1 MSVTNEVPPTLDE
14 MIFAIS
20 QINYNTV
27 CRPLSPPPPSTDR
40 LSASLD
46 NIIEPSPT
54 KTLTNADTDAS
65 VIDDDTDVDED
76 EDNSENEEDNDEENR
91 AMSVSSELDSSRWHP
106 AKKSKHLVLLDLLAL
121 LLVTEAKSDV
131 AATMLRTNGS
141 MKFFYS
147 KNRPFTDSENQYVRT
162 LFNYASETNRSVAD
176 RYSNLLAA
184 IVDKCQKKIMSRI
197 SKVLRRVRE
206 LSTNWGIHSEDH
218 LPLELVEKLKAKLGI
233 GPEQSLRNR
242 LISWL
247 DSLSSAQR
255 LKDPEFLRRAI
266 VKAHAIGIPS
276 YINLLIDQKLLRRI
290 RKLGGYMGAVIQ
302 LVGEVDLL
310 PPQVL
315 QTLVIQEVPPPPP
328 DRIVIEK
335 TSVEIVEQWARNRHI
350 EEPTETN
357 LRIQFPSLPQP
368 LSQQNTIT
376 RSVHCECTL
385 IMNIIDD
392 LVQQGTSPFVTLEIG
407 VSKSLCNLCEVFMG
421 SVKKRYPNITIM
433 VSTHHGKNVSGW
445 RLPPLTPLEI
455 SREVEDHIN
464 SCIEEIRCK
473 ATQERRSDSEPRV
486 VESAFGEEAA
496 DFALRFFYGTI

>member
-1 MSVTNEVPPTLDE
+1 MSVNNEVPPTLDE

-27 CRPLSPPPPSTDR
+27 CRPLPPPPPSTDR

-46 NIIEPSPT
+46 NITEPSPT
-54 KTLTNADTDAS
+54 KTLTSGDTDAS
-65 VIDDDTDVDED
+65 VIDDDTDVD

-121 LLVTEAKSDV
+121 LLVSEAKSDV

-147 KNRPFTDSENQYVRT
+147 KNRPFTDSEKQYVRR

-176 RYSNLLAA
+176 RYTNIMAA
-184 IVDKCQKKIMSRI
+184 IVDKCQKKIQFRI
-197 SKVLRRVRE
+197 LKVLRRVRE
-206 LSTNWGIHSEDH
+206 LPTDRGIHSEDR
-218 LPLELVEKLKAKLGI
+218 LPLELVEELKAKLGI

-247 DSLSSAQR
+247 DYDLSRAQR
-255 LKDPEFLRRAI
+255 LKDPEFLRHAI
-266 VKAHAIGIPS
+266 VRAHSIGMPS

-290 RKLGGYMGAVIQ
+290 RKLGDYMGAVIQ

-315 QTLVIQEVPPPPP
+315 QTLVLQEVPPPPP
-328 DRIVIEK
+328 DKIVIEK

-350 EEPTETN
+350 EGPTETN

-368 LSQQNTIT
+368 LSQKNTIT

-385 IMNIIDD
+385 IMKIVDD
-392 LVQQGTSPFVTLEIG
+392 LVQQGTSPFVTLEVG

-421 SVKKRYPNITIM
+421 SVKKRYPNITII

-473 ATQERRSDSEPRV
+473 ATRERRSDSEHRV
-486 VESAFGEEAA
+486 LESAYGGKTA
-496 DFALRFFYGTI
+496 DFALRVFNATM

>member
-27 CRPLSPPPPSTDR
+27 CRPLSPTPPSTDR

-46 NIIEPSPT
+46 NFTEQSPT

-65 VIDDDTDVDED
+65 IIDDDTDVDED
-76 EDNSENEEDNDEENR
+76 DSENEEDNDEENR

-106 AKKSKHLVLLDLLAL
+106 VKKSKHLVLLDLLAL
-121 LLVTEAKSDV
+121 LLVSEAKSDV

-147 KNRPFTDSENQYVRT
+147 KNRPFTDSENQYVHT
-162 LFNYASETNRSVAD
+162 LFNYAAETNRSVTD
-176 RYSNLLAA
+176 RYANLMAA
-184 IVDKCQKKIMSRI
+184 IVDKCQKKIKSRI
-197 SKVLRRVRE
+197 SKVLRRARE
-206 LSTNWGIHSEDH
+206 LSTDRGIHSEER
-218 LPLELVEKLKAKLGI
+218 LPLELVEKLKVKLRI
-233 GPEQSLRNR
+233 SPEQSLRNR

-247 DSLSSAQR
+247 DSLSPAQCLR
-255 LKDPEFLRRAI
+255 DPEFLQRAI
-266 VKAHAIGIPS
+266 VSAHSIGIPS
-276 YINLLIDQKLLRRI
+276 YINFLIDQKLLRRI
-290 RKLGGYMGAVIQ
+290 RKLGDYMGAVIQ

-335 TSVEIVEQWARNRHI
+335 TSVEIVEQWARNQHT
-350 EEPTETN
+350 EGPTETN

-385 IMNIIDD
+385 IMNIIDN
-392 LVQQGTSPFVTLEIG
+392 LVQQGTSPFVILEVG

-421 SVKKRYPNITIM
+421 SVKKWYPNITII

-455 SREVEDHIN
+455 SRDVEDHIN

-473 ATQERRSDSEPRV
+473 ATQERRSDSELRV

-496 DFALRFFYGTI
+496 DLALDFFNGTI

>member
-46 NIIEPSPT
+46 NITE
-54 KTLTNADTDAS
+54 LAS

-76 EDNSENEEDNDEENR
+76 NSEYEEDNDEENR
-91 AMSVSSELDSSRWHP
+91 AMSVSSELDSSRWRP

-121 LLVTEAKSDV
+121 LLVTEAKSNV
-131 AATMLRTNGS
+131 AATMFRTNGS

-162 LFNYASETNRSVAD
+162 LFNYASETNRSVGD
-176 RYSNLLAA
+176 RYMNLLAA
-184 IVDKCQKKIMSRI
+184 IVDKCQKKIKSRI
-197 SKVLRRVRE
+197 SAE
-206 LSTNWGIHSEDH
+206 N
-218 LPLELVEKLKAKLGI
+218 
-233 GPEQSLRNR
+233 
-242 LISWL
+242 
-247 DSLSSAQR
+247 SLSPAQH
-255 LKDPEFLRRAI
+255 LKDPKFLRDAI
-266 VKAHAIGIPS
+266 ISAQLIGIAS
-276 YINLLIDQKLLRRI
+276 DINLLIDQKLLRRI
-290 RKLGGYMGAVIQ
+290 RKLGDYMGAVIQ
-302 LVGEVDLL
+302 LVGEVNLL

-335 TSVEIVEQWARNRHI
+335 TSVEIVEQWARNRDI
-350 EEPTETN
+350 EGPTETN

-376 RSVHCECTL
+376 RNVHCECTL
-385 IMNIIDD
+385 IMKIVDD
-392 LVQQGTSPFVTLEIG
+392 LVQQGTSPFVTLEVG
-407 VSKSLCNLCEVFMG
+407 MSKSFCNLCKVFMG

-473 ATQERRSDSEPRV
+473 ATRERRSDSEPRV
-486 VESAFGEEAA
+486 LESAFVKKAA
-496 DFALRFFYGTI
+496 NFAVGFFNVEI

>member
-27 CRPLSPPPPSTDR
+27 YQPLSPPPPSTDR
-40 LSASLD
+40 LSAPLG
-46 NIIEPSPT
+46 NITKPSPT
-54 KTLTNADTDAS
+54 KTLTNADTD
-65 VIDDDTDVDED
+65 VD

-91 AMSVSSELDSSRWHP
+91 AMSVSAELDSSRWHP

-121 LLVTEAKSDV
+121 LLVSEATSDV
-131 AATMLRTNGS
+131 AATMLRTNGT
-141 MKFFYS
+141 MKFYYS
-147 KNRPFTDSENQYVRT
+147 KNRPCTDSENQYVRK
-162 LFNYASETNRSVAD
+162 LFNHVSETNRSVAD
-176 RYSNLLAA
+176 RYTNLMAA
-184 IVDKCQKKIMSRI
+184 IVDKCQKKIKSRI

-206 LSTNWGIHSEDH
+206 LPTDRGIHSEDR
-218 LPLELVEKLKAKLGI
+218 LPLELVEKLKANLRI

-242 LISWL
+242 LIAWL
-247 DSLSSAQR
+247 DSLSPAQR
-255 LKDPEFLRRAI
+255 LKDPEFLRDAI
-266 VKAHAIGIPS
+266 VSAHSIGFPS
-276 YINLLIDQKLLRRI
+276 DINLLIDQKLLRRI
-290 RKLGGYMGAVIQ
+290 RKLGDYMGAVIQ

-310 PPQVL
+310 PPQFL

-328 DRIVIEK
+328 DRIVIKK

-350 EEPTETN
+350 EGPTETN
-357 LRIQFPSLPQP
+357 LRIQFPSLPHP
-368 LSQQNTIT
+368 LSQQSTIT

-385 IMNIIDD
+385 ITKIVND
-392 LVQQGTSPFVTLEIG
+392 LVQQGTSPFVTLEVG

-445 RLPPLTPLEI
+445 RLPPLTPLKI
-455 SREVEDHIN
+455 SQEVEGHIN

-473 ATQERRSDSEPRV
+473 ATQERRSDSIPRV
-486 VESAFGEEAA
+486 FESAFGQEAA
-496 DFALRFFYGTI
+496 NFALCLFNPTI